1 MLSGNTELINKVYSW
16 RMAWCDVIK
25 HDLPQF
31 LSSHLGDTDFLMIF
45 GLEYVVCRFEEKNG
59 LSKSYELNSIQS
71 FKLII
76 VYSNVKTTSTMPDDM
91 KISSNTYIYECI
103 FIYVHSPQECL
114 WVCKA
119 GLACSNVVGIGIMP
133 PPPLRLG

>member
-1 MLSGNTELINKVYSW
+1 
-16 RMAWCDVIK
+16 
-25 HDLPQF
+25 
-31 LSSHLGDTDFLMIF
+31 MIF

-76 VYSNVKTTSTMPDDM
+76 VYSNVKTTSTMPNDM

-103 FIYVHSPQECL
+103 FRYVHSPQ
-114 WVCKA
+114 K
-119 GLACSNVVGIGIMP
+119 NVFGFAKPGWHAVMWWA
-133 PPPLRLG
+133 